1 MNINYFLHESVW
13 SCVPPFCFLAEKP
26 NNIVIQ
32 TVGDATGESSLGHEI
47 VASAGDDL
55 ELECI
60 ATGGNPPARLRWF
73 TGDQEIHS
81 GHTQDDT
88 RPPASGAN
96 GIGPKIRTWTSI
108 SRLVLPVNKADNGAA
123 VRCVAEH
130 PALGDK
136 PLKAKKFLTIHYP
149 PYVAIET
156 TSLDYLEEGKDTVS
170 LRCLAES
177 NPPPKV
183 WWHKEGVNGVFSP
196 EEQIVISPV
205 TRGSAGTYKCVAENA
220 LGLSEPAFVDLDVK
234 CKHFFS
240 LFISLQSLKVD

>member
-1 MNINYFLHESVW
+1 M
-13 SCVPPFCFLAEKP
+13 
-26 NNIVIQ
+26 
-32 TVGDATGESSLGHEI
+32 VGEASRESSLGHEI
-47 VASAGDDL
+47 VASAGEDL

-60 ATGGNPPARLRWF
+60 ATGGNPAPKLRWF
-73 TGDQEIHS
+73 TGDQEIIA
-81 GHTQDDT
+81 GHTQENT
-88 RPPASGAN
+88 RPPALDLAN
-96 GIGPKIRTWTSI
+96 GVGAKIRTWTSI
-108 SRLVLPVNKADNGAA
+108 SRLVLPVNKGDNGAA

-130 PALGDK
+130 PALPISR

-170 LRCLAES
+170 LRCIAES

-196 EEQIVISPV
+196 EEQIIISPV

-234 CKHFFS
+234 CKKKYS
-240 LFISLQSLKVD
+240 RGC